1 MFLRAKFLGF
11 SERILENPQVF
22 KKIGEPPGDS
32 QTPIGSV
39 KNPPIFWL
47 KGHMFFTLEKKM
59 PHVNSLTPPTPNKKC
74 QKKGGHMF
82 FTRKKIEPKKKCILQ
97 KAPPQGIAN
106 AGGRPTQR
114 RHLGPFKRT
123 DGNHISLR
131 VLPMVFFWL
140 LVRRSFFEFPYPPS
154 EVYVYYISLH
164 PQIVVFP
171 IAQ

>member
-82 FTRKKIEPKKKCILQ
+82 FTRKK
-97 KAPPQGIAN
+97 N
-106 AGGRPTQR
+106 
-114 RHLGPFKRT
+114 
-123 DGNHISLR
+123 
-131 VLPMVFFWL
+131 
-140 LVRRSFFEFPYPPS
+140 
-154 EVYVYYISLH
+154 
-164 PQIVVFP
+164 
-171 IAQ
+171 